1 MVRFFFLIYDIKIF
15 KYSKYYQYYHII
27 NSSHTGELI
36 TDVPTHI
43 WKGGSDLWKF
53 LREENGLR
61 QEGWIE

>member
-43 WKGGSDLWKF
+43 WKGRFVKISQRRKWVETG
-53 LREENGLR
+53 R
-61 QEGWIE
+61 GWIE